1 MFSTAVIFDRR
12 GKSDKNKEGALEIR
26 ITINRK
32 SYFVGTGMKVLPKH
46 WAGAVVV
53 RPDADALNAR
63 LGIIVR
69 RVNEKVNE
77 FIEARKPIDVAIIK
91 EYIYMGTKGDG
102 DSGRFLEWIKE
113 QIPTLQV
120 SDGTRRHYELLYDRL
135 VQYGKIRTWQD
146 LTPQAI
152 YEWDAWLHA
161 IIKPQVKKG
170 SKEKPV
176 SVGTIYNY
184 HKYMRFMCNRA
195 KVFGIITE
203 SPYASLVGKFKKD
216 PYENIEYLS
225 EEDMRKIL
233 DCHPLPG
240 TGLQYARDLFV
251 FQMFTG
257 LAYSDA
263 QAFDIKDYRRDGGNM
278 VHTGKRIK
286 TGVPFV
292 SVLLPPAIDVLE
304 RNGWKVPQIDN
315 TKYNYT
321 LKTLGAALGIENM
334 HSHLARHTFATYMLS
349 KGVKVQ
355 NLMRMLGHKEIKQTM
370 KYAKVLA
377 KDVREEYERI
387 GEELKKGT
395 T

>member
-1 MFSTAVIFDRR
+1 
-12 GKSDKNKEGALEIR
+12 
-26 ITINRK
+26 
-32 SYFVGTGMKVLPKH
+32 
-46 WAGAVVV
+46 
-53 RPDADALNAR
+53 
-63 LGIIVR
+63 
-69 RVNEKVNE
+69 
-77 FIEARKPIDVAIIK
+77 
-91 EYIYMGTKGDG
+91 
-102 DSGRFLEWIKE
+102 
-113 QIPTLQV
+113 
-120 SDGTRRHYELLYDRL
+120 
-135 VQYGKIRTWQD
+135 VQYDKIRTWQD

-152 YEWDAWLHA
+152 YEWDAWLHKN
-161 IIKPQVKKG
+161 IKPQVKKG

-195 KVFGIITE
+195 KAFGIITE

-233 DCHPLPG
+233 DCHPLSG

-377 KDVREEYERI
+377 KDVQEEYERI